1 MAKKETVRVQ
11 GGAAEGLRDKASSHL
26 PLTLKWLRKEGL
38 PVLLPRE
45 GNLRGNLLRVVG
57 TQVSAGENLHNKKCR
72 VDSVDLS
79 PLRALPWTPTAPSC
93 PGRLCSS
100 FPAGFL
106 TPLLLALTSIQATV
120 HVAARLA
127 SPKPEPHR
135 GPPGSEP
142 STLALGTKFKFLKWP
157 ARSLLPLQAQTVLN
171 IEPNAPPAC
180 RHCPYTPRPL
190 PRDFLLLPA
199 PASAAFGSRLR

>member
-57 TQVSAGENLHNKKCR
+57 TQVSAGENLHNKKRR

-93 PGRLCSS
+93 PGRLCCS

-106 TPLLLALTSIQATV
+106 TPLLLAPTS
-120 HVAARLA
+120 R
-127 SPKPEPHR
+127 
-135 GPPGSEP
+135 P
-142 STLALGTKFKFLKWP
+142 S
-157 ARSLLPLQAQTVLN
+157 
-171 IEPNAPPAC
+171 
-180 RHCPYTPRPL
+180 HCPRGGQTCLSETRTSSWPSWLGALHACSWNKVQIPEVACEILATSPGPDR
-190 PRDFLLLPA
+190 
-199 PASAAFGSRLR
+199 S